1 MTTIAFLCTRV
12 SKSTEQ
18 DWDKLKRLMEYL
30 KDTLDDEL
38 CLGADNLEEMG
49 SLQYTRT

>member
-18 DWDKLKRLMEYL
+18 DFEKLQRLMEYL
-30 KDTLDDEL
+30 SNTLDDEL
-38 CLGADNLEEMG
+38 CLGADNL
-49 SLQYTRT
+49 